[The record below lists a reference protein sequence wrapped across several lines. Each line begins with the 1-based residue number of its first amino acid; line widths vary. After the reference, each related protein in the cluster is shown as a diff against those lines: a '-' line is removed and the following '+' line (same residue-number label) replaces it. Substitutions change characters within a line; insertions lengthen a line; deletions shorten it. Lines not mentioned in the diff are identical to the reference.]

1 MAERIGTA
9 NIRDV
14 DVRDTLNADGGHV
27 DNKQWSHYSS
37 LADIDE
43 WSRYKPVR
51 SKRLF
56 FSLSEWRDTGYKGED
71 DQCGFDIPVYESPA
85 SLMAALESGD
95 AMWNYLLPDGKVYP
109 FRTGDWRMYNPN
121 AVNPVGDIAS
131 YAYLNEEPTGYFFDV
146 NIEVVVSP
154 LESEYNLC
162 LEDIKVRGIKL
173 SDMYLGVYFKKSNGG
188 YIFRTGD
195 TPIGSTGLS
204 TTIQNDSANGGK
216 YTAYMFLSE
225 KPQLDRQQSCVMIS
239 INKAGVPFE
248 LMAGRVL
255 YIKATSYWNTKTG
268 VVNNISLELHNDTVN
283 QFEFRNIWVNLVKVK
298 SGNNPATGS
307 PKTPIKVNGSYM
319 VGANSDYEIQID
331 GSYQNIYPQDGYKYW
346 LMAYADNCE
355 AYYTPVEEDPNIM
368 PE

>member
-1 MAERIGTA
+1 MDVIGGE

-27 DNKQWSHYSS
+27 DNRQWTRFSS

-51 SKRLF
+51 SKKLF

-85 SLMAALESGD
+85 SLMAALESGA
-95 AMWNYLLPDGKVYP
+95 AMWTYLLPDGKVYP

-131 YAYLNEEPTGYFFDV
+131 YAYLKEEPTGYSFDV
-146 NIEVVVSP
+146 NIEVVISP

-162 LEDIKVRGIKL
+162 LEDIEVRGIKL

-195 TPIGSTGLS
+195 TPIGSLGLS
-204 TTIQNDSANGGK
+204 TTIQGGSGSAGE

-225 KPQLDRQQSCVMIS
+225 KPQLDEQQDCVMVS
-239 INKAGVPFE
+239 LNKAGVPFE
-248 LMAGRVL
+248 LKVSKPTFIEAVG
-255 YIKATSYWNTKTG
+255 YWNKSAG
-268 VVNNISLELHNDTVN
+268 VVSSITLNLHNNTN
-283 QFEFRNIWVNLVKVK
+283 NWFTFRNIEVNLVKVR
-298 SGNNPATGS
+298 SGENPETGDQM
-307 PKTPIKVNGSYM
+307 TPIKVNVSHM
-319 VGANSDYEIQID
+319 VAPKKNYTVSIEGDYR
-331 GSYQNIYPQDGYKYW
+331 NIYPQDGYEYW
-346 LMAYADNCE
+346 MVAYADNCE
-355 AYYTPVEEDPNIM
+355 AYYMPLEEDPNIM